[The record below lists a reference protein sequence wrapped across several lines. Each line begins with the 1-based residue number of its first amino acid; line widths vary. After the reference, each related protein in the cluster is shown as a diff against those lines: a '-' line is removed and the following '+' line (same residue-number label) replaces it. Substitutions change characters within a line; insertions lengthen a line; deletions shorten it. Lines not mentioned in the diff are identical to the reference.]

1 MASSQP
7 SGPTATLQAGRNVRH
22 ERKFN
27 VVPYGMCECPSCTPI
42 STRLEEDLTKVI
54 SEVDQSINSHSIKDI
69 YQLGK
74 YSPDNRKPRPLLVK
88 FIRIA
93 DATSILSKR
102 RSPHSTPVFIK
113 PDMSP
118 TERRCESILLKER
131 WSLIQSGVPREVIK
145 IRLLVRNKLH
155 GRVTKSAGS
164 DLSFSCHN
172 SVSAENNNRVSCVLP
187 IVITPSHTTTAVPIP
202 NCHFSI
208 GPE

>member
-1 MASSQP
+1 
-7 SGPTATLQAGRNVRH
+7 
-22 ERKFN
+22 
-27 VVPYGMCECPSCTPI
+27 MCECPSCTPI

-74 YSPDNRKPRPLLVK
+74 YSPDNRKPRPLLMK

-145 IRLLVRNKLH
+145 FRGSRLLVRNKLH
-155 GRVTKSAGS
+155 GRVISAGS
-164 DLSFSCHN
+164 DFSFSCHN
-172 SVSAENNNRVSCVLP
+172 SVSNPFSSALP
-187 IVITPSHTTTAVPIP
+187 TVIAPSHTTSQPCQSQTVTSPVALNESDSSARSQDTPSVQP
-202 NCHFSI
+202 HLYDQ
-208 GPE
+208 